1 MEKDANISNVENEAL
16 KSENKLLKEEVE
28 SLKERLSSC
37 SKLWSESQQQYYDLK
52 ESFKNVAAI
61 ATKLSK

>member
-1 MEKDANISNVENEAL
+1 MEKDTNVSNLENEAL

-28 SLKERLSSC
+28 SLKERLSS
-37 SKLWSESQQQYYDLK
+37 SNKLWSEAQSKYYDLK